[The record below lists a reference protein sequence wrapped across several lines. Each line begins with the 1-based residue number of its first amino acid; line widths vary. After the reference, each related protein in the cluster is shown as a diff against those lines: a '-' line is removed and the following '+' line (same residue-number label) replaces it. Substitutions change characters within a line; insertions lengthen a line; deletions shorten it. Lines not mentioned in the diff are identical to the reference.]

1 MIVCVNYEL
10 LFIMN
15 FFNFGFFSI
24 YVQYERV
31 KEEPNKLWW
40 KNIKMMILVGL
51 SFGKP
56 TPG

>member
-24 YVQYERV
+24 YVQYE
-31 KEEPNKLWW
+31 
-40 KNIKMMILVGL
+40 ILSLFCFEYTCVV
-51 SFGKP
+51 
-56 TPG
+56 